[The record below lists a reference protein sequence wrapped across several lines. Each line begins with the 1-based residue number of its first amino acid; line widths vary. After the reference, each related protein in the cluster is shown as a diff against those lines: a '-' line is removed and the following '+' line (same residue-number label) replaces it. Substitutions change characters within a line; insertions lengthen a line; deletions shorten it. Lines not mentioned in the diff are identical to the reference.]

1 MIDLILY
8 QNDKNSV
15 DEFKENKYSLRDDF
29 KMRILSYNISAPEV
43 ITNIIAIPYS
53 NNYVDLTE
61 VYGKPTYQQ
70 RTISINLDSIEKAEL
85 WQQYIEVIYNLFHG
99 KKVKAVLT
107 SDSEYYY
114 EGRASIEVD
123 NRDDNL
129 VNKITIK
136 ILANPFKKHY
146 LNKEDEKL

>member
-8 QNDKNSV
+8 Q
-15 DEFKENKYSLRDDF
+15 DEKKSYSLRDDF
-29 KMRILSYNISAPEV
+29 KMRILSYHIGAPEV
-43 ITNIIAIPYS
+43 ITNIVAIPYS

-70 RTISINLDSIEKAEL
+70 RVISISVDSVEKTEL
-85 WQQYIEVIYNLFHG
+85 WHKYIEELFNLFHG
-99 KKVKAVLT
+99 QKVKAVIT

-114 EGRASIEVD
+114 EGRVSIEVD

-129 VNKITIK
+129 VNQITIN
-136 ILANPFKKHY
+136 ILADPFKKHY
-146 LNKEDEKL
+146 LNKEDKKL

>member
-8 QNDKNSV
+8 Q
-15 DEFKENKYSLRDDF
+15 DEKKSYSLRDDF
-29 KMRILSYNISAPEV
+29 KMRILSYHIGAPEV
-43 ITNIIAIPYS
+43 ITNIVAIPYS

-70 RTISINLDSIEKAEL
+70 RVISISVDSVEKTEL
-85 WQQYIEVIYNLFHG
+85 WHKYIEELFNLFHG
-99 KKVKAVLT
+99 QKVKAVIT

-114 EGRASIEVD
+114 EVRVSIEVD
-123 NRDDNL
+123 NRNDNL
-129 VNKITIK
+129 VNQITIN

-146 LNKEDEKL
+146 LNEEDKKL

>member
-8 QNDKNSV
+8 Q
-15 DEFKENKYSLRDDF
+15 DEKKSYSLKDDF
-29 KMRILSYNISAPEV
+29 KMRILSYHIGAPEV
-43 ITNIIAIPYS
+43 ITNIVAIPYS

-70 RTISINLDSIEKAEL
+70 RVISISVDSVEKTEL
-85 WQQYIEVIYNLFHG
+85 WHKYIEELFNLFHG
-99 KKVKAVLT
+99 QKVKAVIT

-114 EGRASIEVD
+114 EGRVSIEVD

-129 VNKITIK
+129 VNQITIN
-136 ILANPFKKHY
+136 ILADPFKKHY
-146 LNKEDEKL
+146 LNEEDKKL

>member
-8 QNDKNSV
+8 Q
-15 DEFKENKYSLRDDF
+15 DEKKSYSLRDDF
-29 KMRILSYNISAPEV
+29 KMRILSYHIGAPEV
-43 ITNIIAIPYS
+43 ITNIVAIPYS

-70 RTISINLDSIEKAEL
+70 RVISISVDSVEKTEL
-85 WQQYIEVIYNLFHG
+85 WHKYIEELFNLFHG
-99 KKVKAVLT
+99 QKVKAVIT

-114 EGRASIEVD
+114 EGRVSIEVD

-129 VNKITIK
+129 VNQITIN

-146 LNKEDEKL
+146 LNEEDKKL

>member
-8 QNDKNSV
+8 QNEKKS
-15 DEFKENKYSLRDDF
+15 YSLRDDF
-29 KMRILSYNISAPEV
+29 KMRILSYHIGAPEV
-43 ITNIIAIPYS
+43 ITNIVAIPYS

-70 RTISINLDSIEKAEL
+70 RVISISVDSVEKTEL
-85 WQQYIEVIYNLFHG
+85 WHKYIEELFNLFHG
-99 KKVKAVLT
+99 QKVKAIIT

-114 EGRASIEVD
+114 EGRVSIEVD

-129 VNKITIK
+129 VNQITIN
-136 ILANPFKKHY
+136 ILADPFKKHY
-146 LNKEDEKL
+146 LNEEDKKL

>member
-8 QNDKNSV
+8 Q
-15 DEFKENKYSLRDDF
+15 DEKKSYSLRDDF
-29 KMRILSYNISAPEV
+29 KMRILSYHIGAPEV
-43 ITNIIAIPYS
+43 ITNIVAIPYS

-70 RTISINLDSIEKAEL
+70 RVISISVDSVEKTEL
-85 WQQYIEVIYNLFHG
+85 WHKYIEELFNLFHG
-99 KKVKAVLT
+99 QKVKAVIT

-114 EGRASIEVD
+114 EGRVSIEVD
-123 NRDDNL
+123 NRNDNL
-129 VNKITIK
+129 VNQITIN

-146 LNKEDEKL
+146 LNEEDKKL

>member
-8 QNDKNSV
+8 Q
-15 DEFKENKYSLRDDF
+15 DEKKSYSLRDDF
-29 KMRILSYNISAPEV
+29 KMRILSYHIGAPEV
-43 ITNIIAIPYS
+43 ITNIVAIPYS

-70 RTISINLDSIEKAEL
+70 RVISISVDSVEKTEL
-85 WQQYIEVIYNLFHG
+85 WHKYIEELFNLFHG
-99 KKVKAVLT
+99 QKVKAVIT

-114 EGRASIEVD
+114 EGRVSIEVD

-129 VNKITIK
+129 VNQITIN
-136 ILANPFKKHY
+136 ILADPFKKHY
-146 LNKEDEKL
+146 LNEEDKKL

>member
-8 QNDKNSV
+8 Q
-15 DEFKENKYSLRDDF
+15 DEKKSYSLRDDF
-29 KMRILSYNISAPEV
+29 KMRILSYHIGAPEV
-43 ITNIIAIPYS
+43 ITNIVAIPYS

-70 RTISINLDSIEKAEL
+70 RVISISVDSVEKTEL
-85 WQQYIEVIYNLFHG
+85 WHKYIEELFNLFHG
-99 KKVKAVLT
+99 QKVKAVIT

-114 EGRASIEVD
+114 EGRVSIEVD

-129 VNKITIK
+129 VNQITIN
-136 ILANPFKKHY
+136 ILADPFKKHY
-146 LNKEDEKL
+146 LNEEDKKLW